1 MPVITL
7 EMAFLNTEQKKMLVS
22 ELTASAARITGI
34 PKEAFYVFLKENNA
48 DNVGVGGELL
58 SEKKLVSGLHSTMPL
73 QSEVKA
79 KP

>member
-7 EMAFLNTEQKKMLVS
+7 ETSFLNTEQKKMLVS

-34 PKEAFYVFLKENNA
+34 PKETFYVFLKENNA

-58 SEKKLVSGLHSTMPL
+58 SEKKLVSELHNTMPL
-73 QSEVKA
+73 QPEVKA